1 MPSGTVHEVVNTAI
15 IATLALSDISPLSC
29 CTSTTIAIFA
39 GAGIFGTFYLS
50 PDLDSPNSKPRVRWG
65 IFGFAWSIFP
75 HRGIL
80 HNPILAPI
88 LLTIP
93 LLPILII
100 TMSQFPDRPVY
111 TGAILAANLLQCEL
125 HVSLDYIK
133 TLL

>member
-1 MPSGTVHEVVNTAI
+1 MPSGTVHEIVNISAI
-15 IATLALSDISPLSC
+15 CFLVLADTSPLSGC
-29 CTSTTIAIFA
+29 SAITIAIFA

-88 LLTIP
+88 LLSLP
-93 LLPILII
+93 LLPLMIATFTL
-100 TMSQFPDRPVY
+100 FPSRPVY
-111 TGAILAANLLQCEL
+111 TGAILVANMLQCEL
-125 HVSLDYIK
+125 HIALDYTK

>member
-1 MPSGTVHEVVNTAI
+1 MPSGKVHEVVNIAAI
-15 IATLALSDISPLSC
+15 TYLSLSDAFPID
-29 CTSTTIAIFA
+29 CTTTRAIFLMT
-39 GAGIFGTFYLS
+39 GILGTFYLS
-50 PDLDSPNSKPRVRWG
+50 PDLDTPYSKPRTRWG
-65 IFGFAWSIFP
+65 MFGLAFRAFS

-93 LLPILII
+93 LLPLII
-100 TMSQFPDRPVY
+100 ITISLYPEQPVY